1 VVVDGR
7 RFDSGR
13 EADYWLFLKA
23 RQTAGEITELRP
35 QVHFPLYCPVMQSP
49 AGAVRILQVAE
60 YIADFTYQET
70 TKMGGA
76 LANLGGP
83 FTRSLREPTQSTHM
97 LKGDRMMTMT
107 KDRASIIDL
116 SKETI
121 TEIDFAKKTY
131 STMTFAEMKQAM
143 EALTYAEVGEKIS
156 KHTGRVVQYV
166 DIPAGAQRKAM
177 LDQGMPAWQ
186 VDALLDLQEYYRS
199 GHGGAV
205 DQLLPKLL
213 GRQPISMDRFLAELP
228 GEFRS
233 QAANA

>member
-1 VVVDGR
+1 MGK
-7 RFDSGR
+7 
-13 EADYWLFLKA
+13 LFVILLLGS
-23 RQTAGEITELRP
+23 TLR
-35 QVHFPLYCPVMQSP
+35 
-49 AGAVRILQVAE
+49 
-60 YIADFTYQET
+60 ADFTYQET

-143 EALTYAEVGEKIS
+143 EDAMSRMQKGNDKADVKWDVS
-156 KHTGRVVQYV
+156 AKATGQTKT
-166 DIPAGAQRKAM
+166 I
-177 LDQGMPAWQ
+177 QGLEAKQIITTMTMAATDKQ
-186 VDALLDLQEYYRS
+186 S
-199 GHGGAV
+199 GQTGGMSTV
-205 DQLLPKLL
+205 
-213 GRQPISMDRFLAELP
+213 MDT
-228 GEFRS
+228 
-233 QAANA
+233 